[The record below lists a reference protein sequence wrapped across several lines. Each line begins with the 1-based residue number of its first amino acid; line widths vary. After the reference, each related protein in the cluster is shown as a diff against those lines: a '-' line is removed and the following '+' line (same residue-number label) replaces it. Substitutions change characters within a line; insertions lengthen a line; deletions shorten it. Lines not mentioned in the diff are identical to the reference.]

1 MCIPSCSCFGFFRIG
16 VLVCANKAG
25 PGSRVLQISDCA
37 FKGNQMRV
45 IIRFSKTDQ
54 TGKSTTIIFE
64 GKANEKLCPV
74 QGIKQFRMPPCGHV
88 ILIKEYKYKI
98 PIFNKALQ
106 MAIGVIDKSIKNAK
120 SHASRIGEATN
131 AICKGVPYEKVKEM
145 DKRKSDAAKS
155 YIRLPYINV
164 AALV

>member
-1 MCIPSCSCFGFFRIG
+1 MCCSVYAQKIIRYSVRIARKQLYCVSFLPQTFFFLCQLKPDSRQHITIKVVPSDRHIVPYLVHLFMKQNCLNVYSFFPFFGFFRIG

-74 QGIKQFRMPPCGHV
+74 QGIKQFRIPPCGHV
-88 ILIKEYKYKI
+88 ILIKI
-98 PIFNKALQ
+98 PF
-106 MAIGVIDKSIKNAK
+106 
-120 SHASRIGEATN
+120 
-131 AICKGVPYEKVKEM
+131 
-145 DKRKSDAAKS
+145 
-155 YIRLPYINV
+155 
-164 AALV
+164 